1 MLLGKLSECN
11 LRDLNEPRL
20 LARRNGRF
28 IHENRYFLN
37 MILEDDTESII
48 VSVNRY
54 NFQSIGRVIAEN
66 AKVGH
71 DWFLVKGSIKD
82 KWRQVDVLEILNL
95 NHWGAKSGIG
105 PDMPF

>member
-1 MLLGKLSECN
+1 LVGKLIECN

-20 LARRNGRF
+20 LARREGKF

-48 VSVNRY
+48 VSINRY
-54 NFQSIGRVIAEN
+54 NFESMGRSIFEMS
-66 AKVGH
+66 KVGH

-82 KWRQVDVLEILNL
+82 KWRQVDVTQILNL
-95 NHWGAKSGIG
+95 NHWGRKSGIG